1 MDNEYLIPPVKFA
14 DKGRPLKYTPKELA
28 EKFVE
33 YVEWC
38 KNNPIILGT
47 EVKNTSVDGREYGNT
62 TKEMKPR
69 LVSVAGFLVFIGES
83 SRWWGELNDSKR
95 QDFSVVKA
103 LIREYC
109 EAFQKEMAANNIFN
123 GNIISRLL
131 GLADKQQV
139 ETTAPINVSLDS
151 EKAVEGLKAALASG
165 AAPRKPKDE

>member
-1 MDNEYLIPPVKFA
+1 MIENAYPEVRFNL
-14 DKGRPLKYTPKELA
+14 GRPLKYTPKQLA

-33 YVEWC
+33 YVHWC
-38 KNNPIILGT
+38 KDNPIRVGT
-47 EVKNTSVDGREYGNT
+47 ETTNTSVDGRNYGSVSV
-62 TKEMKPR
+62 EEKPR
-69 LVSVAGFLVFIGES
+69 LVSIGGFRVFLGVS
-83 SRWWGELNDSKR
+83 SRWWTELDESKT
-95 QDFSVVKA
+95 QDFSSVKA
-103 LIREYC
+103 LIHDFCVEY
-109 EAFQKEMAANNIFN
+109 QKEMASNNIFN